1 MTTHPM
7 TFSNCYYSIFFAE
20 NDVGRN
26 LIGFSLK
33 YLSNLLFLTT
43 SATTPLMDKNLNVWK
58 EPFGTF
64 LLIDVLTLSSGHH
77 YDFKSGVF
85 PVRFFKLLG
94 RFSLIELNR
103 S

>member
-1 MTTHPM
+1 M
-7 TFSNCYYSIFFAE
+7 TFSNCYYSIFLAE

-26 LIGFSLK
+26 LISFSLK

-43 SATTPLMDKNLNVWK
+43 SATTSLMDKNPNVWK

-77 YDFKSGVF
+77 YDFQSGVL
-85 PVRFFKLLG
+85 PVRFFELLG
-94 RFSLIELNR
+94 RFSLIELNG